1 MKIKIFVTIL
11 LVFVLA
17 AGIGLYAYQKNALS
31 EEEYMA
37 AASAYLEEQK
47 KDLDGA
53 EIAPIDVDLATGRV
67 VRRHADSPFMIDR
80 VISYIM
86 NATEVRQVEDIPEL
100 AHPLV
105 YVGDKMKGNNE
116 KLYFSE
122 GKTILEFSLSEP
134 DRLAF
139 LLYLTESGSLYPKVK
154 DAFTEGVIRQLQNE
168 LNFGDKD
175 IMKFSNG
182 YLESIDIKTQET
194 ADVLFQ
200 CIRNCVQI
208 NDLTDA
214 DIEPMALPIEI
225 NGHGIGTFD
234 MIFVTYEE
242 TGQFIS
248 ISFSTEDS
256 EYFYDYVMTL
266 Q

>member
-1 MKIKIFVTIL
+1 MKIKIFVSIL
-11 LVFVLA
+11 LFFALA

-37 AASAYLEEQK
+37 AAIAYLEEQK
-47 KDLDGA
+47 KDLDDA
-53 EIAPIDVDLATGRV
+53 ETAPIDVDLATGRV
-67 VRRHADSPFMIDR
+67 IRIHADSPFMIDR
-80 VISYIM
+80 MISYIM

-122 GKTILEFSLSEP
+122 GKTILEFSMSET

-139 LLYLTESGSLYPKVK
+139 LLYLTESGSLYPEVK

-168 LNFGDKD
+168 LTFGDKD
-175 IMKFSNG
+175 ILKFSNG

-214 DIEPMALPIEI
+214 DLEPMALPIKV

-248 ISFSTEDS
+248 IGFSTEDS
-256 EYFYDYVMTL
+256 EHFYDYVMTL

>member
-1 MKIKIFVTIL
+1 MKIKTFILIL

-17 AGIGLYAYQKNALS
+17 AGIGLYSYQKNALS

-37 AASAYLEEQK
+37 AAIAYLEEQK

-53 EIAPIDVDLATGRV
+53 ETAPVDVDLATGRV
-67 VRRHADSPFMIDR
+67 IRIHADNPFMIDR
-80 VISYIM
+80 IISYLM
-86 NATEVRQVEDIPEL
+86 NATKVCQVEDIPEL
-100 AHPLV
+100 AYPLV
-105 YVGDKMKGNNE
+105 YVGDKMSGNNE
-116 KLYFSE
+116 RLYFYE
-122 GKTILEFSLSEP
+122 GKKILEFTLHET
-134 DRLAF
+134 DRLAL
-139 LLYLTESGSLYPKVK
+139 LLYLTGSGSLYSEVK
-154 DAFTEGVIRQLQNE
+154 DAFTEGVILQLQNE
-168 LNFGDKD
+168 LNFGDED
-175 IMKFSNG
+175 ILKFSNG
-182 YLESIDIKTQET
+182 HLESIDIKTKET

-225 NGHGIGTFD
+225 NGHGIGAFD
-234 MIFVTYEE
+234 MIFAAYKE

-248 ISFSTEDS
+248 ISFSSADS
-256 EYFYDYVMTL
+256 EHFYDYVMTL